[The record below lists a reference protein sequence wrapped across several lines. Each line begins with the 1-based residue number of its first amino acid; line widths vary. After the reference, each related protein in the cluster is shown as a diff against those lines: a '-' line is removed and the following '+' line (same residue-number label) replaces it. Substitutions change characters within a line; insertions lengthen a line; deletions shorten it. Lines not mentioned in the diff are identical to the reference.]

1 MNRKSNRNQMV
12 LTTVF
17 IVISLV
23 LVGGS
28 YFVYRS
34 RQQNML
40 ADQAS
45 TFSSMTVDMNQTA
58 PSTPE
63 EYNAEDMVQAFTD
76 NRGETTALHY
86 LYYLQSVE
94 QVPTISI
101 ARTQA
106 DQEAWTTT
114 ISDRLNEIGFD
125 DTSVNSVDWTE
136 ITSADAVEQYSSNLT
151 EANPQLLIIPTFVEE
166 DYEAEI
172 SKEDHLANIE
182 ELFNTIRMDLP
193 SALIVFA
200 QYPASSQ
207 EMSEDEDYI
216 TYNDNTLSAM
226 QEAGYNVYDVNTA
239 YSEARDNSESL
250 NLEKSF
256 TDEGFSEEASQLMA
270 NTLMAQIEDTQINA
284 TDGYDGANEDVAE
297 MQAELD
303 AQAESESI
311 AAEEQASLD
320 AEAESIAAEEQASI
334 DAENAS
340 IAESESIAESKS
352 IAAEESAAAEA
363 AYISESIAAEEAAA
377 EEDYYYSEPEPDY
390 GWSESSESS
399 SESSSEAADT
409 SQESVIE
416 EESTSDETSVSE

>member
-12 LTTVF
+12 LTAVF

-45 TFSSMTVDMNQTA
+45 TFSSMSVDMNQTA

-172 SKEDHLANIE
+172 SEEDHLANIE

-207 EMSEDEDYI
+207 EMSEDEDYV

-250 NLEKSF
+250 NLENSF

-340 IAESESIAESKS
+340 IAESESIA
-352 IAAEESAAAEA
+352 AEESAAAEA

-399 SESSSEAADT
+399 SESSSEATDT

>member
-12 LTTVF
+12 LTAVF

-45 TFSSMTVDMNQTA
+45 TFSSMSVDMNQTA

-172 SKEDHLANIE
+172 SEEDHLANIE

-270 NTLMAQIEDTQINA
+270 NTLLAQIEDTQINA

-340 IAESESIAESKS
+340 IAESESIA
-352 IAAEESAAAEA
+352 AEESAAAEA

-399 SESSSEAADT
+399 SEAADT

>member
-1 MNRKSNRNQMV
+1 MNRKSNKNQMV
-12 LTTVF
+12 LTAVF

-34 RQQNML
+34 RQRNML

-45 TFSSMTVDMNQTA
+45 TFSSMSVDMNQTA

-114 ISDRLNEIGFD
+114 ITDRLNEIGFD
-125 DTSVNSVDWTE
+125 DTSVHSVDWTE

-151 EANPQLLIIPTFVEE
+151 EANPQLVIIPTFVEE

-172 SKEDHLANIE
+172 SEEDHLANIE

-207 EMSEDEDYI
+207 EMSEDEDYV

-250 NLEKSF
+250 NLENSF

-340 IAESESIAESKS
+340 IAESAS
-352 IAAEESAAAEA
+352 IAAEEAAAAEA

-377 EEDYYYSEPEPDY
+377 QVDYYSSEPEPDY
-390 GWSESSESS
+390 SWSDSRETSNASSEST
-399 SESSSEAADT
+399 DT

-416 EESTSDETSVSE
+416 EEPTSDETPVSE

>member
-12 LTTVF
+12 LTAVF

-45 TFSSMTVDMNQTA
+45 TFSSMSVDMNQTA

-172 SKEDHLANIE
+172 SEEDHLANIE

-207 EMSEDEDYI
+207 EMSEDEDYV

-340 IAESESIAESKS
+340 IAESESIA
-352 IAAEESAAAEA
+352 AEESAAAEA

-399 SESSSEAADT
+399 TESSSEATDT

>member
-12 LTTVF
+12 LTAVF

-45 TFSSMTVDMNQTA
+45 TFSSMSVDMNQTA

-125 DTSVNSVDWTE
+125 DTSVNSVDWTG

-172 SKEDHLANIE
+172 SEEDHLANIE

-207 EMSEDEDYI
+207 EMSEDEDYV

-340 IAESESIAESKS
+340 IAESESIA
-352 IAAEESAAAEA
+352 AEESAAAEA

>member
-12 LTTVF
+12 LTAVF

-40 ADQAS
+40 TDQAS
-45 TFSSMTVDMNQTA
+45 TFSSMSVDMNQTA

-63 EYNAEDMVQAFTD
+63 EYNVEDMVQAFTD

-172 SKEDHLANIE
+172 SEEDHLANIE

-207 EMSEDEDYI
+207 EMSEDEDYV

-250 NLEKSF
+250 NLENSF

-340 IAESESIAESKS
+340 IAESESIA
-352 IAAEESAAAEA
+352 AEESAAAEA

-399 SESSSEAADT
+399 TESSSEATDT

>member
-12 LTTVF
+12 LTAVF

-45 TFSSMTVDMNQTA
+45 TFSSMSVDMNQTA

-63 EYNAEDMVQAFTD
+63 EYNVEDMVQAFTD

-125 DTSVNSVDWTE
+125 ETSVNSVDWTE
-136 ITSADAVEQYSSNLT
+136 ITSADAIEQYSSNLT

-172 SKEDHLANIE
+172 SEEDHLANIE

-207 EMSEDEDYI
+207 EMSEDEDYV

-250 NLEKSF
+250 NLENSF

-340 IAESESIAESKS
+340 IAESESIA
-352 IAAEESAAAEA
+352 AEESAAAEA

-399 SESSSEAADT
+399 TESSSEATDT

>member
-1 MNRKSNRNQMV
+1 MNRKSNRNQMI
-12 LTTVF
+12 LTAVF

-34 RQQNML
+34 RQRNML

-45 TFSSMTVDMNQTA
+45 TFSSMSVDMNQTA

-114 ISDRLNEIGFD
+114 INDRLNEIGFEEA
-125 DTSVNSVDWTE
+125 SVHSVDWTE
-136 ITSADAVEQYSSNLT
+136 INSADAVEQYSGNLT
-151 EANPQLLIIPTFVEE
+151 EANPQLVIIPTFAEE

-172 SKEDHLANIE
+172 SEEDHLANIE

-207 EMSEDEDYI
+207 EMSEDEDYV

-250 NLEKSF
+250 NLENSF
-256 TDEGFSEEASQLMA
+256 TDEGFSQEASQLMA
-270 NTLMAQIEDTQINA
+270 DTLMAQIEDTQINA

-303 AQAESESI
+303 AQAESASI

-340 IAESESIAESKS
+340 IAESAS

-377 EEDYYYSEPEPDY
+377 QVDYYSSEPEPDY
-390 GWSESSESS
+390 SWSDSRETSNASSEST
-399 SESSSEAADT
+399 DT

-416 EESTSDETSVSE
+416 EEPTSDETPVSE

>member
-12 LTTVF
+12 LTAVF

-45 TFSSMTVDMNQTA
+45 TFSSMSVDMNQTA

-172 SKEDHLANIE
+172 SEEDHLANIE

-250 NLEKSF
+250 NLENSF

-340 IAESESIAESKS
+340 IAESESIA
-352 IAAEESAAAEA
+352 AEESAAAEA

-399 SESSSEAADT
+399 TESSSEATDT

-416 EESTSDETSVSE
+416 EESLSDETSVSE

>member
-1 MNRKSNRNQMV
+1 MNRKSNKNQMV
-12 LTTVF
+12 LTAVF

-45 TFSSMTVDMNQTA
+45 TFSSMSVDMNQTA

-114 ISDRLNEIGFD
+114 INDRLNEIGFD
-125 DTSVNSVDWTE
+125 QANVNSVDWTE
-136 ITSADAVEQYSSNLT
+136 ITSADAVEQYSGNLT

-172 SKEDHLANIE
+172 SEEDHLANIE

-207 EMSEDEDYI
+207 EMYEDEDYV

-250 NLEKSF
+250 NLENSF
-256 TDEGFSEEASQLMA
+256 TDEGFSQEASQLMA
-270 NTLMAQIEDTQINA
+270 DTLMAQIEDTQINA

-320 AEAESIAAEEQASI
+320 AEAESIAAEVQASI

-340 IAESESIAESKS
+340 IAESAS
-352 IAAEESAAAEA
+352 IAAEEAAAAEA

-377 EEDYYYSEPEPDY
+377 QVEYYYSEPEPDY
-390 GWSESSESS
+390 SWSESRETSNAS
-399 SESSSEAADT
+399 SESTDT

-416 EESTSDETSVSE
+416 EEPTSDETPVSE

>member
-1 MNRKSNRNQMV
+1 MNRKTNRNQMIM
-12 LTTVF
+12 TAVF

-45 TFSSMTVDMNQTA
+45 TFSSMSVDVDQTA
-58 PSTPE
+58 PSEPE
-63 EYNAEDMVQAFTD
+63 EYNPEEMVQAFTD
-76 NRGETTALHY
+76 NRAETTALHY
-86 LYYLQSVE
+86 LYYLQSIE

-125 DTSVNSVDWTE
+125 ETSINSVDWTE
-136 ITSADAVEQYSSNLT
+136 TTSADAVEQYSGNLT
-151 EANPQLLIIPTFVEE
+151 EANPQLVIVPTFVEE
-166 DYEAEI
+166 DYAVEI
-172 SKEDHLANIE
+172 SEEDHLANIE
-182 ELFNTIRMDLP
+182 ELYNTIRMDLP

-207 EMSEDEDYI
+207 ELAEDEDFV
-216 TYNDNTLSAM
+216 TYNDNTLSAI
-226 QEAGYNVYDVNTA
+226 QDAGYNIYDLNTA
-239 YSEARDNSESL
+239 YNEARDGSEDL
-250 NLEKSF
+250 NLENSF

-270 NTLMAQIEDTQINA
+270 NTLMTQIEETQIDA
-284 TDGYDGANEDVAE
+284 TNGYDGENEDVRE

-303 AQAESESI
+303 AEAESEAAAAAESESI

-320 AEAESIAAEEQASI
+320 AESESIAAEEQASI
-334 DAENAS
+334 DAENAA
-340 IAESESIAESKS
+340 IAESESIA
-352 IAAEESAAAEA
+352 AEEAAAAEA
-363 AYISESIAAEEAAA
+363 AAISESIAAEEAAA
-377 EEDYYYSEPEPDY
+377 AEDYYYSEPETSYD
-390 GWSESSESS
+390 WSEPVEESS
-399 SESSSEAADT
+399 SFE
-409 SQESVIE
+409 QESQIE
-416 EESTSDETSVSE
+416 EESSEAGSSVDSSVEE

>member
-12 LTTVF
+12 LTAVF

-45 TFSSMTVDMNQTA
+45 TFSSMSVDMNQTA

-172 SKEDHLANIE
+172 SEEDHLANIE

-340 IAESESIAESKS
+340 IAESESIA
-352 IAAEESAAAEA
+352 AEESAAAEA

-399 SESSSEAADT
+399 NEPSSEAADT

>member
-12 LTTVF
+12 LTAVF

-45 TFSSMTVDMNQTA
+45 TFSSMSVDMNQTA

-125 DTSVNSVDWTE
+125 ETSVNSVDWTE

-172 SKEDHLANIE
+172 SEEDHLANIE

-207 EMSEDEDYI
+207 EMSEDEDYV

-250 NLEKSF
+250 NLENSF

-340 IAESESIAESKS
+340 IAESESIA
-352 IAAEESAAAEA
+352 AEESAAAEA

>member
-12 LTTVF
+12 LTAVF

-45 TFSSMTVDMNQTA
+45 TFSSMSVDMNQTA

-172 SKEDHLANIE
+172 SEEDHLANIE

-207 EMSEDEDYI
+207 EMSEDEDYV

-239 YSEARDNSESL
+239 YSEARNNSESL
-250 NLEKSF
+250 NLENSF

-340 IAESESIAESKS
+340 IAESESIA
-352 IAAEESAAAEA
+352 AEESAAAEA

-399 SESSSEAADT
+399 NESSSEAADT

>member
-12 LTTVF
+12 LTAVF

-45 TFSSMTVDMNQTA
+45 TFSSMSVDMNQTA

-63 EYNAEDMVQAFTD
+63 EYNVEDMVQAFTD

-172 SKEDHLANIE
+172 SEEDHLANIE

-207 EMSEDEDYI
+207 EMSEDEDYV

-250 NLEKSF
+250 NLENSF

-340 IAESESIAESKS
+340 IAESESIA
-352 IAAEESAAAEA
+352 AEESAAAEA

>member
-12 LTTVF
+12 LTAVF

-45 TFSSMTVDMNQTA
+45 TFSSMSVDMNQTA

-172 SKEDHLANIE
+172 SEEDHLANIE

-250 NLEKSF
+250 NLENSF

-340 IAESESIAESKS
+340 IAESESIA
-352 IAAEESAAAEA
+352 AEESAAAEA

-399 SESSSEAADT
+399 SESSSETTDT

>member
-1 MNRKSNRNQMV
+1 MNRKSNRNQMI
-12 LTTVF
+12 LTAVF

-45 TFSSMTVDMNQTA
+45 TFSSMSVDMNQTA
-58 PSTPE
+58 SSTQAEYDPE
-63 EYNAEDMVQAFTD
+63 EMVKAFAD

-106 DQEAWTTT
+106 DQEDWTTT
-114 ISDRLNEIGFD
+114 ISDRLKKIEFEETAVYSI
-125 DTSVNSVDWTE
+125 DWADM
-136 ITSADAVEQYSSNLT
+136 TSADAVEQYSGSLT
-151 EANPQLLIIPTFVEE
+151 EANPQLVIIPTFVEE
-166 DYEAEI
+166 DYEAGI
-172 SKEDHLANIE
+172 SEEEHSDNIE

-193 SALIVFA
+193 SALIIFA

-207 EMSEDEDYI
+207 EMTEDEDYVA
-216 TYNDNTLSAM
+216 YNDHTLSAM
-226 QEAGYNVYDVNTA
+226 QDAGYNVYDINTA
-239 YSEARDNSESL
+239 YSEARDKSEKL
-250 NLEKSF
+250 NLENSF
-256 TDEGFSEEASQLMA
+256 TDEGFSQDASLLMA
-270 NTLMAQIEDTQINA
+270 NTLMTQIEDIQINA
-284 TDGYDGANEDVAE
+284 TDGYDGKNEDVKA

-311 AAEEQASLD
+311 AAEEAAAAE

-340 IAESESIAESKS
+340 IAESESIA
-352 IAAEESAAAEA
+352 AEEAAAAEA
-363 AYISESIAAEEAAA
+363 ASISASIASEEAAN
-377 EEDYYYSEPEPDY
+377 DYNYSA
-390 GWSESSESS
+390 SESEYRWSAPVEEPSS
-399 SESSSEAADT
+399 NEAAD
-409 SQESVIE
+409 SPSESVIDDGSSE
-416 EESTSDETSVSE
+416 EATLSE

>member
-12 LTTVF
+12 LTAVF

-45 TFSSMTVDMNQTA
+45 TFSSMSVDMNQTA

-172 SKEDHLANIE
+172 SEEDHLANIE

-270 NTLMAQIEDTQINA
+270 NTLLAQIEDTQINA

-340 IAESESIAESKS
+340 IAESESIA
-352 IAAEESAAAEA
+352 AEESAAAEA

-377 EEDYYYSEPEPDY
+377 EEDYYYSEPAPDY
-390 GWSESSESS
+390 GSSESNA
-399 SESSSEAADT
+399 SSSEPSSEPTDT
-409 SQESVIE
+409 SRESVIE
-416 EESTSDETSVSE
+416 EDSTTDETPVSE

>member
-12 LTTVF
+12 LTAVF

-45 TFSSMTVDMNQTA
+45 TFSSMSVDMNQTA

-125 DTSVNSVDWTE
+125 DTSVNSVDLTE

-172 SKEDHLANIE
+172 SEEDHLANIE

-216 TYNDNTLSAM
+216 TYNDNTLSTM

-340 IAESESIAESKS
+340 IAESESIA
-352 IAAEESAAAEA
+352 AEESAAAEA

>member
-12 LTTVF
+12 LTAVF

-45 TFSSMTVDMNQTA
+45 TFSSMSVDMNQTA
-58 PSTPE
+58 PSIPE

-125 DTSVNSVDWTE
+125 ETSVNSVDWTE

-172 SKEDHLANIE
+172 SEEDHLANIE

-207 EMSEDEDYI
+207 EMSEDEDYEA
-216 TYNDNTLSAM
+216 YNDNTLSAM

-250 NLEKSF
+250 NLENSF

-340 IAESESIAESKS
+340 IAESESIA
-352 IAAEESAAAEA
+352 AEESAAAEA

-399 SESSSEAADT
+399 TESSSEATDT

>member
-1 MNRKSNRNQMV
+1 MNRKSNRNQMI
-12 LTTVF
+12 LTAVF

-45 TFSSMTVDMNQTA
+45 TFSSMSVDMNQTA

-136 ITSADAVEQYSSNLT
+136 ITSTDAVEQYSSNLT

-172 SKEDHLANIE
+172 SEEDHLANIE

-207 EMSEDEDYI
+207 EMSEDEDYV

-250 NLEKSF
+250 NLENSF
-256 TDEGFSEEASQLMA
+256 TDEGFSEEASQLMG

-320 AEAESIAAEEQASI
+320 AEAESIAAAEQASI

-340 IAESESIAESKS
+340 IAESES

-363 AYISESIAAEEAAA
+363 AYISESIAREEAAA

-399 SESSSEAADT
+399 SESSSEATDT

>member
-1 MNRKSNRNQMV
+1 MNRKSSRNQMI
-12 LTTVF
+12 LTAVF

-45 TFSSMTVDMNQTA
+45 TFSSMSVDMNQTA

-151 EANPQLLIIPTFVEE
+151 EANPQLVIIPTFVEE

-340 IAESESIAESKS
+340 IAESESIA
-352 IAAEESAAAEA
+352 AEESAAAEA

-390 GWSESSESS
+390 GWSASSISSSQSSESIGS
-399 SESSSEAADT
+399 SDSTDT
-409 SQESVIE
+409 SQESVVE
-416 EESTSDETSVSE
+416 EDSTTDETPVSE

>member
-12 LTTVF
+12 LTAVF

-45 TFSSMTVDMNQTA
+45 TFSSMSVDMNQTA

-136 ITSADAVEQYSSNLT
+136 ITSAEAVEQYSSNLT

-172 SKEDHLANIE
+172 SEEDHLANIE

-207 EMSEDEDYI
+207 EMSEDEDYV

-239 YSEARDNSESL
+239 YSEARNNSESL
-250 NLEKSF
+250 NLENSF

-340 IAESESIAESKS
+340 IAESESIA
-352 IAAEESAAAEA
+352 AEESAAAEA

-399 SESSSEAADT
+399 NESSSEAADT

>member
-12 LTTVF
+12 LTAVF

-40 ADQAS
+40 TDQAS
-45 TFSSMTVDMNQTA
+45 TFSSMSVDMNQTA

-63 EYNAEDMVQAFTD
+63 EYNVEDMVQAFTD

-114 ISDRLNEIGFD
+114 ISDRLNKIGFD

-172 SKEDHLANIE
+172 SEEDHLANIE

-216 TYNDNTLSAM
+216 TYNDNTLSTM

-340 IAESESIAESKS
+340 IAESESIA
-352 IAAEESAAAEA
+352 AEESAAAEA

-399 SESSSEAADT
+399 TESSSEATDT

>member
-1 MNRKSNRNQMV
+1 MNRKSSRNQMI
-12 LTTVF
+12 LTAVF

-45 TFSSMTVDMNQTA
+45 TFSSMSVDMNQTA

-63 EYNAEDMVQAFTD
+63 EYNAEEMVQAFTD

-114 ISDRLNEIGFD
+114 ITDRLNEIGFEEA
-125 DTSVNSVDWTE
+125 SVNSVDWTE
-136 ITSADAVEQYSSNLT
+136 INSADAVEQYSGNLT
-151 EANPQLLIIPTFVEE
+151 EANPQLVIIPTFAEE

-172 SKEDHLANIE
+172 SEEDHLANIE

-207 EMSEDEDYI
+207 EMAEDEDYV
-216 TYNDNTLSAM
+216 TYNDNALSAM

-250 NLEKSF
+250 NLENSF

-270 NTLMAQIEDTQINA
+270 DTLMAQIEDTQINA

-297 MQAELD
+297 MQAALD

-311 AAEEQASLD
+311 AAEEQASLE

-340 IAESESIAESKS
+340 IAESES

-390 GWSESSESS
+390 GWSESSET
-399 SESSSEAADT
+399 SSEASEATET
-409 SQESVIE
+409 SPESVIE
-416 EESTSDETSVSE
+416 EEPASDETSASE

>member
-1 MNRKSNRNQMV
+1 MNRKSNKNQMV
-12 LTTVF
+12 LTAVF

-34 RQQNML
+34 RQRNML

-45 TFSSMTVDMNQTA
+45 TFSSMSVDMNQTA

-114 ISDRLNEIGFD
+114 INDRLNEIGFD
-125 DTSVNSVDWTE
+125 QANVNSVDWTE
-136 ITSADAVEQYSSNLT
+136 ITSADAVEQYSGNLT

-172 SKEDHLANIE
+172 SEEDHLANIE

-207 EMSEDEDYI
+207 EMYEDEDYV
-216 TYNDNTLSAM
+216 TYNDNALSAM

-250 NLEKSF
+250 NLENSF
-256 TDEGFSEEASQLMA
+256 TDEGFSQEASQLMA
-270 NTLMAQIEDTQINA
+270 DTLMAQIEDTQINA

-297 MQAELD
+297 MQAALD

-311 AAEEQASLD
+311 AAEEQASL
-320 AEAESIAAEEQASI
+320 EAESIAAEEQASI

-340 IAESESIAESKS
+340 IAESAS
-352 IAAEESAAAEA
+352 IAAEEAAAAEA

-377 EEDYYYSEPEPDY
+377 QEDYYYSEPEPDY
-390 GWSESSESS
+390 SWSESRETSNAS
-399 SESSSEAADT
+399 SESTDT
-409 SQESVIE
+409 PQESVIE
-416 EESTSDETSVSE
+416 EEPTSDETPVSE

>member
-12 LTTVF
+12 LTAVF

-45 TFSSMTVDMNQTA
+45 TFSSMSVDMNQTA

-172 SKEDHLANIE
+172 SEEDHLANIE

-207 EMSEDEDYI
+207 EMSEDEDYV

-340 IAESESIAESKS
+340 IAESESIA
-352 IAAEESAAAEA
+352 AEESAAAEA

>member
-12 LTTVF
+12 LTAVF

-45 TFSSMTVDMNQTA
+45 TFSSMSVDMNQTA

-106 DQEAWTTT
+106 DQESWTTT

-172 SKEDHLANIE
+172 SEEDHLANIE

-207 EMSEDEDYI
+207 EMSEDEDYV

-250 NLEKSF
+250 NLENSF

-340 IAESESIAESKS
+340 IAESESIA
-352 IAAEESAAAEA
+352 AEESAAAEA

>member
-1 MNRKSNRNQMV
+1 MNRKSNRNQMI
-12 LTTVF
+12 LTAVF

-45 TFSSMTVDMNQTA
+45 TFSSMSVDMNQTA

-172 SKEDHLANIE
+172 SEEDHLANIG

-207 EMSEDEDYI
+207 EMSEDEDYV

-239 YSEARDNSESL
+239 YSEARNNSESL
-250 NLEKSF
+250 NLENSF

-340 IAESESIAESKS
+340 IAESESIA
-352 IAAEESAAAEA
+352 AEESAAAEA
-363 AYISESIAAEEAAA
+363 AYISESIAAEEAVA

-399 SESSSEAADT
+399 SEPSSEATDT

-416 EESTSDETSVSE
+416 EEFTSDETSVSE

>member
-12 LTTVF
+12 LTAVF

-45 TFSSMTVDMNQTA
+45 TFSSMSVDMNQTA

-172 SKEDHLANIE
+172 SEEDHLANIE

-239 YSEARDNSESL
+239 YSEARNNSESL

-340 IAESESIAESKS
+340 IAESESIA
-352 IAAEESAAAEA
+352 AEESAAAEA

-399 SESSSEAADT
+399 SEPSSEATDT

>member
-1 MNRKSNRNQMV
+1 MNRKSNRNQMI
-12 LTTVF
+12 LTAVF

-28 YFVYRS
+28 YFVYHS

-45 TFSSMTVDMNQTA
+45 TFSSMSVDMNQTA

-63 EYNAEDMVQAFTD
+63 EYNAEEMVQAFTG
-76 NRGETTALHY
+76 NREETTALHY

-106 DQEAWTTT
+106 DQEAWTPT
-114 ISDRLNEIGFD
+114 ITDRLNEIGFD
-125 DTSVNSVDWTE
+125 EANVNSVDWTE
-136 ITSADAVEQYSSNLT
+136 ITSADAVDQHSSNLT
-151 EANPQLLIIPTFVEE
+151 EADPQLVIIPTFVEE

-172 SKEDHLANIE
+172 SEEDHLANIE

-207 EMSEDEDYI
+207 EMAEDEDYV

-250 NLEKSF
+250 NLENSF

-270 NTLMAQIEDTQINA
+270 KTLMAQIEDTQINA

-297 MQAELD
+297 MQAEID

-340 IAESESIAESKS
+340 IAESESIA
-352 IAAEESAAAEA
+352 AEESAAAEA
-363 AYISESIAAEEAAA
+363 AYISESIAAEESAA

-390 GWSESSESS
+390 GSSELNESS
-399 SESSSEAADT
+399 SAPSSSSELTDT

-416 EESTSDETSVSE
+416 EDSTTDETPVSE

>member
-12 LTTVF
+12 LTAVF

-45 TFSSMTVDMNQTA
+45 TFSSMSVDMNQTA

-136 ITSADAVEQYSSNLT
+136 ITSAEAVEQYSSNLT

-172 SKEDHLANIE
+172 SEEDHLANIE

-207 EMSEDEDYI
+207 EMSEDEDYV

-239 YSEARDNSESL
+239 YSEARNNSESL
-250 NLEKSF
+250 NLENSF

-340 IAESESIAESKS
+340 IAESESIA
-352 IAAEESAAAEA
+352 AEESAAAEA

>member
-12 LTTVF
+12 LTAVF

-45 TFSSMTVDMNQTA
+45 TFSSMSVDMNQTA
-58 PSTPE
+58 PSIPE

-172 SKEDHLANIE
+172 SEEDHLANIE

-207 EMSEDEDYI
+207 EMSEDEDYV

-250 NLEKSF
+250 NLENSF

-340 IAESESIAESKS
+340 IAESESIA
-352 IAAEESAAAEA
+352 AEESAAAEA

-390 GWSESSESS
+390 GLSESSESS
-399 SESSSEAADT
+399 SESSSEATDT

>member
-12 LTTVF
+12 LTAVF

-40 ADQAS
+40 TDQAS
-45 TFSSMTVDMNQTA
+45 TFSSMSVDMNQTA

-63 EYNAEDMVQAFTD
+63 EYNVEDMVQAFTD

-172 SKEDHLANIE
+172 SEEDHLANIE

-207 EMSEDEDYI
+207 EMSEDEDYV

-250 NLEKSF
+250 NLENSF

-340 IAESESIAESKS
+340 IAESESIA
-352 IAAEESAAAEA
+352 AEESAAAEA